1 MVKTKKLVLIVE
13 DDTFLA
19 GIYQTTFERAGFKVY
34 LVFNGQE
41 ALDWLNGNCPQLV
54 LLDLILPRVNGLTV
68 LKKIRQ
74 NPKLISLPVMVLTNL
89 SDNNVKA
96 KAQKLGA
103 AAFLIK
109 AHVKPSLVVKEA
121 RCLLN

>member
-19 GIYQTTFERAGFKVY
+19 GIYQKAFSRAKFKVSLAY
-34 LVFNGQE
+34 NGRE
-41 ALDWLNGNCPQLV
+41 ALDWLNANMPDLV
-54 LLDLILPRVNGLTV
+54 ILDIILPRINGLTV

-96 KAQKLGA
+96 KALKLNA

-109 AHVKPSLVVKEA
+109 AHIKPSLVVKEA